1 MQGVLLPAVVGASPR
16 CACKFSVPHF
26 SSFGVSKQIV
36 LVKRFRG
43 CDVSGFDKKP
53 QTYPFRL
60 STMLLIL
67 NLHQHQHQLH
77 PLRTVLS
84 PLAMLHPALPVAPRP
99 RASLLVPSSA
109 PSPVSLG
116 SPNPAPNSVAFDPDC
131 PVFLTATHHS
141 HQLSAC
147 RLQRTCSE
155 IGEALFCIYLLS
167 TCIFVHLPMRFVLF
181 SAKLLTQCA

>member
-1 MQGVLLPAVVGASPR
+1 M
-16 CACKFSVPHF
+16 H
-26 SSFGVSKQIV
+26 
-36 LVKRFRG
+36 
-43 CDVSGFDKKP
+43 
-53 QTYPFRL
+53 
-60 STMLLIL
+60 LIL

-77 PLRTVLS
+77 PPRTVLS

-131 PVFLTATHHS
+131 PVFLTVTHHS

-147 RLQRTCSE
+147 RLHRTCSE

-181 SAKLLTQCA
+181 SAKLLTQCACCSIRMAWRKWRRTKEVTTLQHRHPPPASHSCCAVTAGVSCMLALIH